1 MVSSERTRPVKLAF
15 FLGGQGK
22 GYKRNRF
29 LQRGGNENRVV
40 GMIASFQVEPFA
52 ICFLSS
58 RARARFLRRC
68 TLIEKG
74 VCRQRY
80 SLLNNWHDD
89 ERTCSL
95 IARAA
100 FSVP

>member
-68 TLIEKG
+68 MLIEKG
-74 VCRQRY
+74 LQTKIF
-80 SLLNNWHDD
+80 SIEQL
-89 ERTCSL
+89 
-95 IARAA
+95 ARR
-100 FSVP
+100 